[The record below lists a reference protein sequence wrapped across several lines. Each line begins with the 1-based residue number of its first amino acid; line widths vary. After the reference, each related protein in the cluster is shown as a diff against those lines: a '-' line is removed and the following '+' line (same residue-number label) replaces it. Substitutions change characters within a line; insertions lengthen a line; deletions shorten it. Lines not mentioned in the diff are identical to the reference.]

1 MNGEIKSNL
10 LEFFFFFF
18 FEQSKS
24 VNTIYHAYHTYGPH
38 RLLDEQ

>member
-10 LEFFFFFF
+10 LEIFFF

-24 VNTIYHAYHTYGPH
+24 GNTIYHVYHTYGPH